1 MTACFKK
8 TKNNPIPISFEEAST
23 AGDTIPDLT
32 TGSLWRN
39 IWQLSWPMLLIM
51 IFNFLVGFVDVYVAG
66 FISPEVQAAVGYVS
80 LLYFFVIIIA
90 NAISIG
96 TVALVSRAIGGGDF
110 TRALEVARQSLIFG
124 SLVAAVLTLVGIFF
138 SREIVAAAGF
148 PEKIREI
155 SETLLRI
162 FSIALGANYLLII
175 SSSLFRASG
184 DILHPLFTMFVVSAV
199 NILGEFVLVFGW
211 FSFPRMGYAGIGV
224 ATAVAVTLGMGI
236 NLILFFRTRWRSIY
250 KGSWTLSLE
259 TMKTLLDI
267 SWPAAMLQIA
277 WNSGTIILYNLL
289 GRLGEESITAMAA
302 ISNGLRIE
310 ALIFLPAFAL
320 NMSASVLIG
329 QNLGAGN
336 PERAERGVW
345 RIAAAGVVTLSALA
359 FVVFLQ
365 AETFAALVAKDPAVL
380 AETARYLRINMIAQ
394 PFIALSLSVSGGL
407 HGAGDTKGTMWVII
421 IAMWLI
427 RLPLTYALAFPVG
440 WGATGVWWAMV
451 ISMVC
456 QSVLMAG
463 RFHAGKWKH
472 LKLE

>member
-1 MTACFKK
+1 
-8 TKNNPIPISFEEAST
+8 
-23 AGDTIPDLT
+23 
-32 TGSLWRN
+32 
-39 IWQLSWPMLLIM
+39 M
-51 IFNFLVGFVDVYVAG
+51 IFNFFVGFVDVYVAG

-96 TVALVSRAIGGGDF
+96 TVALVSRAIGAGDF
-110 TRALEVARQSLIFG
+110 RRALTVARQSLIFG
-124 SLVAAVLTLVGIFF
+124 CLVSVVLTLIGFF
-138 SREIVAAAGF
+138 LSREIVAAAGF

-155 SETLLRI
+155 SVTLLRI

-184 DILHPLFTMFVVSAV
+184 DIRHPLFTMFIVSAV

-211 FSFPRMGYAGIGV
+211 FSFPPLGYAGIGI

-236 NLILFFRTRWRSIY
+236 NLILFSGTRWRFIY
-250 KGSWTLSLE
+250 KGSWALSLE
-259 TMKTLLDI
+259 TMKKIIDI

-277 WNSGTIILYNLL
+277 WNAGTIILFNFL
-289 GRLGEESITAMAA
+289 GRLGEASITAMAA

-320 NMSASVLIG
+320 NMSAAVLTG

-336 PERAERGVW
+336 PDRAERVVW
-345 RIAAAGVVTLSALA
+345 RISAAGVVILSALA
-359 FVVFLQ
+359 IAVFLQ
-365 AETFAALVAKDPAVL
+365 AEAFAALVAKDPAVL
-380 AETARYLRINMIAQ
+380 AETASYLRINMIAQ
-394 PFIALSLSVSGGL
+394 PFIALNLSISGGL
-407 HGAGDTKGTMWVII
+407 QGAGDTRGTMWVII

-427 RLPLTYALAFPVG
+427 RLPIAYGLAFPLG
-440 WGATGVWWAMV
+440 FGATGVWWAMV
-451 ISMVC
+451 ISMVI
-456 QSVLMAG
+456 QSVFMAG
-463 RFHAGKWKH
+463 RFHSGKWKY

>member
-1 MTACFKK
+1 
-8 TKNNPIPISFEEAST
+8 
-23 AGDTIPDLT
+23 LT

-51 IFNFLVGFVDVYVAG
+51 IFNFFVGFVDVYVAG

-96 TVALVSRAIGGGDF
+96 TVALVSRAIGAGDF
-110 TRALEVARQSLIFG
+110 RRVLNVARQSLIFG
-124 SLVAAVLTLVGIFF
+124 CLVSVVLTLIGFF
-138 SREIVAAAGF
+138 LSREIVAAAGF

-184 DILHPLFTMFVVSAV
+184 DIRHPLFTMFIVSVV

-211 FSFPRMGYAGIGV
+211 FSFPPLGYAGIGI

-236 NLILFFRTRWRSIY
+236 NLILFSGTRWRSIY
-250 KGSWTLSLE
+250 KGSWALSLE
-259 TMKTLLDI
+259 TMKKIIDI

-277 WNSGTIILYNLL
+277 WNAGTIILFNFL
-289 GRLGEESITAMAA
+289 GRLGEASITAMAA

-320 NMSASVLIG
+320 NMSAAVLTG

-336 PERAERGVW
+336 PDRAERVVW
-345 RIAAAGVVTLSALA
+345 RISAAGVAILSALA
-359 FVVFLQ
+359 IAVFLQ
-365 AETFAALVAKDPAVL
+365 AEAFAALVAKDPAVL
-380 AETARYLRINMIAQ
+380 AETASYLRINMIAQ
-394 PFIALSLSVSGGL
+394 PFIALNLSISGGL
-407 HGAGDTKGTMWVII
+407 QGAGDTRGTMWVII

-427 RLPLTYALAFPVG
+427 RLPIAYGLAFPLG
-440 WGATGVWWAMV
+440 FGATGVWWAMV
-451 ISMVC
+451 ISMVI
-456 QSVLMAG
+456 QSVFMAG
-463 RFHAGKWKH
+463 RFHSGKWKY

>member
-1 MTACFKK
+1 
-8 TKNNPIPISFEEAST
+8 
-23 AGDTIPDLT
+23 
-32 TGSLWRN
+32 
-39 IWQLSWPMLLIM
+39 MLLIM
-51 IFNFLVGFVDVYVAG
+51 IFNFFVGFVDVYVAG

-96 TVALVSRAIGGGDF
+96 TVALVSRAIGAGDF
-110 TRALEVARQSLIFG
+110 QRALNVARQSLIFG
-124 SLVAAVLTLVGIFF
+124 CLVSVVLTLIGFF
-138 SREIVAAAGF
+138 LSREIVAAAGF

-184 DILHPLFTMFVVSAV
+184 DIRHPLFTMFIVSVV

-211 FSFPRMGYAGIGV
+211 FSFPPLGYAGIGI

-236 NLILFFRTRWRSIY
+236 NLILFSGTRWRSIY
-250 KGSWTLSLE
+250 KGSWALSLE
-259 TMKTLLDI
+259 TMKKIIDI

-277 WNSGTIILYNLL
+277 WNAGTIILFNFL
-289 GRLGEESITAMAA
+289 GRLGEASITAMAA

-320 NMSASVLIG
+320 NMSAAVLTG

-336 PERAERGVW
+336 PDRAERVVW
-345 RIAAAGVVTLSALA
+345 RISAAGVAILSALA
-359 FVVFLQ
+359 IAVFLQ
-365 AETFAALVAKDPAVL
+365 AEAFAALVAKDPAVL
-380 AETARYLRINMIAQ
+380 AETASYLRINMIAQ
-394 PFIALSLSVSGGL
+394 PFIALNLSISGGL
-407 HGAGDTKGTMWVII
+407 QGAGDTRGTMWVII

-427 RLPLTYALAFPVG
+427 RLPIAYGLAFPLG
-440 WGATGVWWAMV
+440 FGATGVWWAMV
-451 ISMVC
+451 ISMVI
-456 QSVLMAG
+456 QSVFMAG
-463 RFHAGKWKH
+463 RFHSGKWKY

>member
-1 MTACFKK
+1 
-8 TKNNPIPISFEEAST
+8 
-23 AGDTIPDLT
+23 
-32 TGSLWRN
+32 
-39 IWQLSWPMLLIM
+39 MLLIM
-51 IFNFLVGFVDVYVAG
+51 IFNFFVGFVDVYVAG

-124 SLVAAVLTLVGIFF
+124 CLVAAVLTLVGIFF

-250 KGSWTLSLE
+250 KGSWALSLE

-289 GRLGEESITAMAA
+289 GRSGRGEHHRHGGHLQRPEDRGPHLSA
-302 ISNGLRIE
+302 GLR
-310 ALIFLPAFAL
+310 PQH
-320 NMSASVLIG
+320 VRIG
-329 QNLGAGN
+329 PHR
-336 PERAERGVW
+336 PE
-345 RIAAAGVVTLSALA
+345 
-359 FVVFLQ
+359 
-365 AETFAALVAKDPAVL
+365 P
-380 AETARYLRINMIAQ
+380 
-394 PFIALSLSVSGGL
+394 GG
-407 HGAGDTKGTMWVII
+407 
-421 IAMWLI
+421 
-427 RLPLTYALAFPVG
+427 
-440 WGATGVWWAMV
+440 
-451 ISMVC
+451 
-456 QSVLMAG
+456 
-463 RFHAGKWKH
+463 GKS
-472 LKLE
+472 

>member
-1 MTACFKK
+1 
-8 TKNNPIPISFEEAST
+8 
-23 AGDTIPDLT
+23 
-32 TGSLWRN
+32 
-39 IWQLSWPMLLIM
+39 MLLIM
-51 IFNFLVGFVDVYVAG
+51 IFNFFVGFVDVYVAG

-96 TVALVSRAIGGGDF
+96 TVALVSRAIGAGDF
-110 TRALEVARQSLIFG
+110 QRALDVARQSLIFG
-124 SLVAAVLTLVGIFF
+124 CLVSVVLTLIGFF
-138 SREIVAAAGF
+138 LSREIVAAAGF

-184 DILHPLFTMFVVSAV
+184 DIRHPLFTMFIVSVV

-211 FSFPRMGYAGIGV
+211 FSFPPLGYAGIGI

-236 NLILFFRTRWRSIY
+236 NLILFSGTRWRSIY
-250 KGSWTLSLE
+250 KGSWALSLE
-259 TMKTLLDI
+259 TMKKIIDI

-277 WNSGTIILYNLL
+277 WNAGTIILFNFL
-289 GRLGEESITAMAA
+289 GRLGEASITAMAA

-320 NMSASVLIG
+320 NMSAAVLTG

-336 PERAERGVW
+336 PDRAERVVW
-345 RIAAAGVVTLSALA
+345 RISAAGVAILSALA
-359 FVVFLQ
+359 IAVFLQ
-365 AETFAALVAKDPAVL
+365 AEAFAALVAKDPAVL
-380 AETARYLRINMIAQ
+380 AETASYLRINMIAQ
-394 PFIALSLSVSGGL
+394 PFIALNLSISGGL
-407 HGAGDTKGTMWVII
+407 QGAGDTRGTMWVII

-427 RLPLTYALAFPVG
+427 RLPIAYGLAFPLG
-440 WGATGVWWAMV
+440 FGATGVWWAMV
-451 ISMVC
+451 ISMVI
-456 QSVLMAG
+456 QSVFMAG
-463 RFHAGKWKH
+463 RFHSGKWKY

>member
-1 MTACFKK
+1 M
-8 TKNNPIPISFEEAST
+8 
-23 AGDTIPDLT
+23 T

-51 IFNFLVGFVDVYVAG
+51 IFNFFVGFVDVYVAG
-66 FISPEVQAAVGYVS
+66 FISPEVQAAVGFVS

-110 TRALEVARQSLIFG
+110 ARALDVARQSLIFG
-124 SLVAAVLTLVGIFF
+124 CLVAAVLTLVGIFL
-138 SREIVAAAGF
+138 SREIVAATGF

-155 SETLLRI
+155 AETLLRI

-184 DILHPLFTMFVVSAV
+184 DVLYPLFTMFIVSAV
-199 NILGEFVLVFGW
+199 NILGAFVLVFGW
-211 FSFPRMGYAGIGV
+211 FLFPRLGYAGIGV
-224 ATAVAVTLGMGI
+224 ATAVSVTLGMGI
-236 NLILFFRTRWRSIY
+236 NLVLFSRSRWRSIY
-250 KGSWTLSLE
+250 NGSWVLSFE
-259 TMKTLLDI
+259 TMKKIVDI
-267 SWPAAMLQIA
+267 GWPAAMLQIA
-277 WNSGTIILYNLL
+277 WNAGTIILYNFL

-329 QNLGAGN
+329 QNLGAAN
-336 PERAERGVW
+336 PERAERVVW

-359 FVVFLQ
+359 LAVFLR
-365 AETFAALVAKDPAVL
+365 AEAFAALVAKDPAVL
-380 AETARYLRINMIAQ
+380 AETTHYLRINMIAQ
-394 PFIALSLSVSGGL
+394 PFIALSLALSGGL
-407 HGAGDTKGTMWVII
+407 HGAGDTRGTMWVII

-427 RLPLTYALAFPVG
+427 RLPITYGLAFPLG
-440 WGATGVWWAMV
+440 FGATGVWWAMV
-451 ISMVC
+451 ISVVC
-456 QSVLMAG
+456 QSFLMAG
-463 RFHAGKWKH
+463 RFHSGKWKH